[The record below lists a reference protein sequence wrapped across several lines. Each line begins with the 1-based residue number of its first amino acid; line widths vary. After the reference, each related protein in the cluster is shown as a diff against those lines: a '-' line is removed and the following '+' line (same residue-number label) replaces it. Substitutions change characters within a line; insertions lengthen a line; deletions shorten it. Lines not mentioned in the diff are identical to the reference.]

1 MCAIELS
8 TAGEANKLWWTREQ
22 LGTYTPTGEI
32 FRGSAAVYKHTTRGV
47 HLYRHSDC
55 TWRTSEDD
63 EHDRID
69 TEDVYKSVGTAPCP
83 TDIGHW
89 QHIHYNN
96 DDGTP
101 FWQDADITA
110 KCNT

>member
-1 MCAIELS
+1 M
-8 TAGEANKLWWTREQ
+8 WWTREQ
-22 LGTYTPTGEI
+22 LGTYEPTGEI
-32 FRGSAAVYKHTTRGV
+32 FRGSAAVYKHTTRGI

-69 TEDVYKSVGTAPCP
+69 TTDVYKSVGTAPCP
-83 TDIGHW
+83 TDIGQW

-110 KCNT
+110 KCR